1 MFFETKN
8 FYEIIQDYHDELNR
22 IASPNDTSRIQSGF
36 DKLDTLTN
44 GFQPASITLIGGV
57 LGMGKTLFASTLVK
71 KMTLEKNQF
80 TLFFSLHYS
89 SEQFINSILCQETGI
104 DYSKL
109 CRGELNESERDVIN
123 SKLDNIKKA
132 PLEFYD
138 YPFLTIADIEFVL
151 ECRPSDCL
159 PKIIVIDSLRS
170 IAKNKKDKTGKLLNK
185 REITKIMFQLKK
197 LARKYNVAILITS
210 EIQKKRKNT
219 SFKTPTLKN
228 VYDYAPITNYADLI
242 LLLYRPEY
250 YGIETWESDKTSAIG
265 EGEIIVAKINNDF
278 TCDNSIRIKFNTSK
292 YEVESL

>member
-44 GFQPASITLIGGV
+44 GFQLASITLIGGV
-57 LGMGKTLFASTLVK
+57 LGMGKSLFASTLVK

-109 CRGELNESERDVIN
+109 CQGELNESERDVIN